1 MRAIVLALLL
11 VGCDCGSPSSAPTAP
26 EEPVAEA
33 TPEPTP
39 DEAEPAVAPSPEA
52 PEVERPPPL
61 SAEDR
66 ATMRAAV
73 REGREATRIGDTARA
88 IERFDAAIAI
98 NPHDPGLHCEAGFA
112 ALESES
118 RRDYARRQLGTGIA
132 LFGDAPREADRV
144 GLAMCLYNRGLL
156 AEHEQDWPVAVA
168 SFERSLALR
177 EHAAARSHL
186 ESARQQ
192 EVPQTELIVAEDVAA
207 LVESMRED
215 GWTTELSGHWE
226 AEGPRPELAL
236 VCTVEESDAEWGYDS
251 WCYLAIRTRGG
262 WDTTRVWGGTAP
274 PCCHYFDNFSV
285 EDPRSVG
292 GGAVLVRVESETSS
306 YSDQELEPEAD
317 DQPYCSCSEGFS
329 TSSSTALLCRFEQ
342 ERLECRRFLLALA
355 ENEELTVE
363 CSDDE
368 NHQVAPPAWA
378 LAGCNREPHDEA
390 WSYALEVD
398 AARGIR
404 LRVHEGAPDADPE
417 WPVGRWLSVDA
428 IFDRADP

>member
-1 MRAIVLALLL
+1 MRAIVFALLL
-11 VGCDCGSPSSAPTAP
+11 VGCDCGSPSSPPT
-26 EEPVAEA
+26 EPNEPTAEA

-39 DEAEPAVAPSPEA
+39 GEEPALTPSPEA

-61 SAEDR
+61 SAQDR
-66 ATMRAAV
+66 ATVRAAV

-88 IERFDAAIAI
+88 VERFDEAIAI
-98 NPHDPGLHCEAGFA
+98 NPHDPTLHCEAGFA
-112 ALESES
+112 ALELES
-118 RRDYARRQLGTGIA
+118 QRDYARRQLGTGIA
-132 LFGDAPREADRV
+132 LFGDAPRDADRL

-156 AEHEQDWPVAVA
+156 AEREEDWPTAVR

-177 EHAAARSHL
+177 EHAAARANL
-186 ESARQQ
+186 QSARRQ
-192 EVPQTELIVAEDVAA
+192 EVPQSGLIVAEDAAA

-215 GWTTELSGHWE
+215 GWTTELSEQWE
-226 AEGPRPELAL
+226 AEGSRPELAL
-236 VCTVEESDAEWGYDS
+236 VCTVEESDVEWGYDS

-274 PCCHYFDNFSV
+274 PCCGYFDNFSV

-292 GGAVLVRVESETSS
+292 GAVLVRVEAETRS
-306 YSDQELEPEAD
+306 YSDQELEPEED
-317 DQPYCSCSEGFS
+317 DEPYCSCSEGFS
-329 TSSSTALLCRFEQ
+329 TSSSAALLCRFEQ
-342 ERLECRRFLLALA
+342 ERLTCRRFHLARV

-368 NHQVAPPAWA
+368 NDHVAPPAWA
-378 LAGCNREPHDEA
+378 REGCRREPYREA

-404 LRVHEGAPDADPE
+404 LRVDEGDPPVDPE
-417 WPVGRWLSVDA
+417 WPVGRWLSVDD
-428 IFDRADP
+428 IFDLADP